1 MNIDHDIET
10 TPLEIRSDSVL
21 GSGDEVY
28 VYFRDSQGNWAG
40 GVNLELSSTPQYY
53 IGWCNG
59 SFYFPTTLPTATVK
73 VWRITVIKSSDIVSV
88 QIHCNEKEVLNYLLS
103 DSTCWYDWTTF
114 WSRDGAQIYFLPGYT
129 TASDYYRPYS
139 SGNYNYNFMGV
150 RQSFKRRNFSGL
162 VRIRRGSFWIQLGS
176 IWRFNRN

>member
-1 MNIDHDIET
+1 MTGWIAVQPGVYIDHDIET

-28 VYFRDSQGNWAG
+28 VYFRDSQGNLAG

-59 SFYFPTTLPTATVK
+59 SFNFPTTLSTETVK

-88 QIHCNEKEVLNYLLS
+88 QIHCNGEEVLNYVLS
-103 DSTCWYDWTTF
+103 DSTCSSYWTSY
-114 WSRDGAQIYFLPGYT
+114 WRRDGVQIYFYPGYN
-129 TASDYYRPYS
+129 TASDYYRPYLPGNCNSNKICCRKSCVS
-139 SGNYNYNFMGV
+139 SAMFPV
-150 RQSFKRRNFSGL
+150 PEK
-162 VRIRRGSFWIQLGS
+162 
-176 IWRFNRN
+176 